1 MVRILSCNLFCG
13 RADADA
19 LVALVR
25 ARQVDVVCA
34 QELSSALAERLAG
47 IFDHADLRRD
57 GRVRG
62 NGMACRHPAAFR
74 RIPIPQR
81 SGCVARLE
89 PGDWPGL
96 AAPMEIVS
104 LHIAAPHLWPWFPRR
119 VRRHAQL
126 ETLLAD
132 RELAEPLPHAV
143 IGDFNA
149 TPAWPVYR
157 RMAQRYEDAA
167 LAAGARPGPT
177 WPNLPRW
184 GVNGVFR
191 IDHCFVR
198 GLAVDA
204 FETVALPGSDHRG
217 LLVEVS
223 VEAGRRG

>member
-1 MVRILSCNLFCG
+1 MPRILSCNLFCG
-13 RADADA
+13 RADPDA
-19 LVALVR
+19 LEALVR
-25 ARQVDVVCA
+25 ERQVDVVCA
-34 QELSSALAERLAG
+34 QELSSVHAERLAG
-47 IFDHADLRRD
+47 LFAHADLRRD

-62 NGMACRHPAAFR
+62 NGIACRHPAAFR

-81 SGCVARLE
+81 SGVVARLE

-96 AAPMEIVS
+96 GAAIEIVN

-119 VRRHAQL
+119 VRRRAQL
-126 ETLLAD
+126 EALLAD
-132 RELAEPLPHAV
+132 RGHADGLPHAV
-143 IGDFNA
+143 VGDFNA

-157 RMAQRYEDAA
+157 RMAELYDDAA
-167 LAAGARPGPT
+167 LAATARPGPT
-177 WPNLPRW
+177 WPHLPRR
-184 GVNGVFR
+184 GVNGIFR

-223 VEAGRRG
+223 VDAGRG